1 LHSLLSKATKMNFL
15 IAGEPVTLL
24 PEKVLYLPKH
34 KTVLVADL
42 HFGKVNHFRKSGIA
56 VPSKA
61 NDKNADT
68 LINVIN
74 ATKPARVIFLGDLF
88 HSHYNEEWETVGQ
101 ILKHFSAC
109 SFELV
114 LGNHD
119 ILSLQQYQ
127 RHSIK
132 VFGNQLV
139 IGQWLLT
146 HEPLTSTPENFYNLA
161 GHIHP
166 GARLTGSG
174 RQSMMLPCFYFG
186 KQQGILPAFGSFTG
200 LAAIHPKKDEN
211 VFVIAEGRI
220 LKIQN

>member
-1 LHSLLSKATKMNFL
+1 MDFL
-15 IAGEPVTLL
+15 IWNEPIALL
-24 PEKVLYLPKH
+24 PEKVLYLPKYRLI
-34 KTVLVADL
+34 LVADL

-56 VPSKA
+56 VPPKA

-74 ATKPARVIFLGDLF
+74 ATKPDRVIFLGDLF
-88 HSHYNEEWETVGQ
+88 HSYYNEEWETVGQ

-127 RHSIK
+127 RHGIK
-132 VFGNQLV
+132 VFESQMIV
-139 IGQWLLT
+139 GQWLLT
-146 HEPLTSTPENFYNLA
+146 HEPLETIPENFYNLA

-174 RQSMMLPCFYFG
+174 RQSMILPCYYFG

-200 LAAIHPKKDEN
+200 LATIHPKKNEN
-211 VFVIAEGRI
+211 VFVIAEG
-220 LKIQN
+220 KVMKV

>member
-1 LHSLLSKATKMNFL
+1 MGGEL
-15 IAGEPVTLL
+15 ITLL
-24 PEKVLYLPKH
+24 PEKVLYIPKH
-34 KTVLVADL
+34 KMVLVADL

-56 VPSKA
+56 VPPKA

-74 ATKPARVIFLGDLF
+74 ATKPDRVIFLGDLF

-132 VFGNQLV
+132 VFESQMIV
-139 IGQWLLT
+139 GQWLLT
-146 HEPLTSTPENFYNLA
+146 HEPLETIPENFYNLA

-174 RQSMMLPCFYFG
+174 RQSIILPCYYFG

-200 LAAIHPKKDEN
+200 LATIHPKKNEN
-211 VFVIAEGRI
+211 VFVIAEGRVM
-220 LKIQN
+220 KV

>member
-1 LHSLLSKATKMNFL
+1 VKIDF
-15 IAGEPVTLL
+15 IIEGERIILL
-24 PEKVLYLPKH
+24 PEKVLYLPQH
-34 KTVLVADL
+34 KTILVADL

-56 VPSKA
+56 VPAKA

-74 ATKPARVIFLGDLF
+74 AIKPDRIIFLGDLF

-119 ILSLQQYQ
+119 ILGLQQYQ
-127 RHSIK
+127 RHAIK
-132 VFGNQLV
+132 VFENQLI

-146 HEPLTSTPENFYNLA
+146 HEPLTITPENFYNLA

-166 GARLTGSG
+166 GVRLQGAA
-174 RQSMMLPCFYFG
+174 RQSLMLPCFYFG
-186 KQQGILPAFGSFTG
+186 KRNGILPAFGSFTG
-200 LAAIHPKKDEN
+200 LAKITPKQGER
-211 VFVIAEGRI
+211 VFAIAEE
-220 LKIQN
+220 KIIAIE

>member
-1 LHSLLSKATKMNFL
+1 MKVDFL
-15 IAGEPVTLL
+15 INTEPITLL
-24 PEKVLYLPKH
+24 PEKAVYLPNH
-34 KTVLVADL
+34 KSLLVADL

-56 VPSKA
+56 VPAKA
-61 NDKNADT
+61 NDKNADS
-68 LINVIN
+68 LINIIN
-74 ATKPARVIFLGDLF
+74 ATKAERVIFLGDLF

-101 ILKHFSAC
+101 ILNHFSAC

-127 RHSIK
+127 RHAIK
-132 VFGNQLV
+132 VFENQLI

-146 HEPLTSTPENFYNLA
+146 HEPLNATPENFYNLA

-166 GARLTGSG
+166 GARLKGSG
-174 RQSMMLPCFYFG
+174 RQSIMLPCFYFG

-200 LAAIHPKKDEN
+200 LATIHPKKDEN
-211 VFVIAEGRI
+211 IFVIAEGRVMRV
-220 LKIQN
+220 